1 VKKILKVGGSILV
14 GLLVV
19 VAVLRVTGFEP
30 RLCYHSA
37 DSWTCKI
44 PGLWLEGNLVTTPVS
59 DWSFVDNYPEIKI
72 QTRTRYLLPLSV
84 TTYCMTYNGQL
95 YVESTYSKQGN
106 EYPRY
111 PHGRVWNENVARD
124 PHVRLKIGDQLYDRA
139 LVLVTDP
146 SEQEAAIKAKAAKYI
161 PDAKKNWGDWKV
173 PPPEAPA
180 IVYRVVPS

>member
-1 VKKILKVGGSILV
+1 MKKVLKVGGPVLV

-19 VAVLRVTGFEP
+19 LAVLRVTGLEP

-44 PGLWLEGNLVTTPVS
+44 PGLWLEGNLVTTPIS

-72 QTRTRYLLPLSV
+72 QTQTRYLLPLSV

-106 EYPRY
+106 E
-111 PHGRVWNENVARD
+111 
-124 PHVRLKIGDQLYDRA
+124 
-139 LVLVTDP
+139 
-146 SEQEAAIKAKAAKYI
+146 
-161 PDAKKNWGDWKV
+161 
-173 PPPEAPA
+173 
-180 IVYRVVPS
+180 